1 MLIITEISIE
11 TRNEFT
17 KSAILCQKVTIF
29 HRQELASLFQVQEK
43 FKVCRNSKC
52 NFSSRIIVWLPVVDF
67 TEHDILNFWGNVH
80 LLRYYLMKA
89 PQNCFEIFVK
99 KALKFPFVLDK

>member
-52 NFSSRIIVWLPVVDF
+52 NFSSTIIVWLPVVDF
-67 TEHDILNFWGNVH
+67 TEHDILNF
-80 LLRYYLMKA
+80 
-89 PQNCFEIFVK
+89 
-99 KALKFPFVLDK
+99 

>member
-43 FKVCRNSKC
+43 FKACSSSK
-52 NFSSRIIVWLPVVDF
+52 
-67 TEHDILNFWGNVH
+67 
-80 LLRYYLMKA
+80 
-89 PQNCFEIFVK
+89 
-99 KALKFPFVLDK
+99 